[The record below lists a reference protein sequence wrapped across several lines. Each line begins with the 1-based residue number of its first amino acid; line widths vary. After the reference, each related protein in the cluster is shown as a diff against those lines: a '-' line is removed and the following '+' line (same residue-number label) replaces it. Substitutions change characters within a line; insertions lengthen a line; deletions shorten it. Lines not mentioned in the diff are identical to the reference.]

1 VSEKIGKYEI
11 EEKIGVGGF
20 GVVYKGRDPYI
31 KRPVAIKTCQV
42 EEEEIRKRFFREA
55 ELAGNLKHP
64 NITTIYDFGIQDNTP
79 YIVLEFLTGEDLDK
93 KIKRGDYFKL
103 EEKLR
108 VLIEVCKGL
117 HYAHENNIIHRDIK
131 PANIRIQ
138 DDGSIKIMD
147 FGIAKSTH
155 IESHLTQTGMT
166 LGTAAYLAPEQ
177 IKGEPLDRR
186 TDIFSFGVLMY
197 EFFTYKKPF
206 QGEIIT
212 NIIYNILNVDP
223 PKISS
228 QITDFPPELEKVVF
242 KCLEKDKNKRYPSI
256 QKVQQDLEAIYQK
269 LTKSESQKGADSFR
283 PTTPIII
290 TKEEEITA
298 KTPTLGFKLGKRKNY
313 FYLFPIILAIIIGLI
328 IFLSQKPVEKKEL
341 KNIKKVSVV
350 NPLKISFKKEN
361 IQIPD
366 FIPPLKEEEEE
377 KAKEE
382 KPKPAAKT
390 YPVSFFANIGP
401 CDIFVNNKYIGT
413 FPPEVRTELP
423 KGSYEAVFKTTFYQE
438 KKIINVEEKGVNRF
452 GHQFPQMGKLSV
464 LTNIG
469 TPYGSV
475 YVDGKYIGDTPQ
487 PSIILPAGIH
497 KVEVKRPGYITKER
511 EIEIIE
517 GKTASWTIT
526 LIPEN

>member
-1 VSEKIGKYEI
+1 MSEKIGKYEI
-11 EEKIGVGGF
+11 EEKIGIGGF

-55 ELAGNLKHP
+55 ELAGNLRHP
-64 NITTIYDFGIQDNTP
+64 NITTIYDFGIQDNIP

-93 KIKRGDYFKL
+93 KIKRGELFSL

-108 VLIEVCKGL
+108 ILIEVCKGL

-138 DDGSIKIMD
+138 EDGSVKIMD

-212 NIIYNILNVDP
+212 NIIYNILNLDP
-223 PKISS
+223 PKITS
-228 QITDFPPELEKVVF
+228 QLIDFPPELERIVF
-242 KCLEKDKNKRYPSI
+242 KCLEKDRNKRYYNI
-256 QKVQQDLEAIYQK
+256 QKVQYDLEAIYQK
-269 LTKSESQKGADSFR
+269 LTKDEKHTGEYFVR
-283 PTTPIII
+283 PTTPV
-290 TKEEEITA
+290 TKVREEEKTA
-298 KTPTLGFKLGKRKNY
+298 KTPTLGIKLKKKRNY
-313 FYLFPIILAIIIGLI
+313 LYILPIFFVIIII
-328 IFLSQKPVEKKEL
+328 SFIFLNQKPEKKKEVTS
-341 KNIKKVSVV
+341 IKKVSVI
-350 NPLKISFKKEN
+350 NPLKITFKSEN

-366 FIPPLKEEEEE
+366 YIPPLIEEE
-377 KAKEE
+377 KKQEE
-382 KPKPAAKT
+382 KPVMLKT
-390 YPVSFFANIGP
+390 YPVSFFANLGP
-401 CDIFVNNKYIGT
+401 CDIYVNNKYIGT

-423 KGSYEAVFKTTFYQE
+423 VGNYEIIFKTTFSQE
-438 KKIINVEEKGVNRF
+438 KKFITVEEKGLNRF
-452 GHQFPQMGKLSV
+452 GHQLPQMGKLSV

-475 YVDGKYIGDTPQ
+475 YVDGKYVGDTPQ
-487 PSIILPAGIH
+487 PSIILPVGIH

-511 EIEIIE
+511 EIEIKE
-517 GKTASWTIT
+517 GEKASWTIT

>member
-1 VSEKIGKYEI
+1 MTKKIGKYEI

-31 KRPVAIKTCQV
+31 KRAVAIKTCQV
-42 EEEEIRKRFFREA
+42 DEEEIRKRFFREA
-55 ELAGNLKHP
+55 EFAGNLRHP
-64 NITTIYDFGIQDNTP
+64 NITTIYDFGIENETP

-93 KIKRGDYFKL
+93 KIKSGVYFSI

-108 VLIEVCKGL
+108 ILIEVCKGL

-177 IKGEPLDRR
+177 IKGEKLDRR
-186 TDIFSFGVLMY
+186 TDIFSLGVLMY

-223 PKISS
+223 PLISA
-228 QITDFPPELEKVVF
+228 QVMDFPKELEKVVF
-242 KCLEKDKNKRYPSI
+242 KCLEKNKEKRYENVEKVQNDLETILKNI
-256 QKVQQDLEAIYQK
+256 QKEGPKKVAETHRLTTP
-269 LTKSESQKGADSFR
+269 LTKTS
-283 PTTPIII
+283 
-290 TKEEEITA
+290 EEEKTA
-298 KTPTLGFKLGKRKNY
+298 KTPTLGLQISKKKNY
-313 FYLFPIILAIIIGLI
+313 LYFLPIILI
-328 IFLSQKPVEKKEL
+328 IFIAFFLMVNKKSSKITQN
-341 KNIKKVSVV
+341 KNIKKITVT
-350 NPLKISFKKEN
+350 NPLKIQTKSEN

-366 FIPPLKEEEEE
+366 YFPPVVEELKQEV
-377 KAKEE
+377 E
-382 KPKPAAKT
+382 KPKPAIKT

-401 CDIFVNNKYIGT
+401 CDIYIDNKFIGT
-413 FPPEVRTELP
+413 FPPEVKTELSS
-423 KGSYEAVFKTTFYQE
+423 GTYEILFKTKFLQE
-438 KKIINVEEKGVNRF
+438 KKYISVEEKGTNRF
-452 GHQFPQMGKLSV
+452 GHQFPQAGKLTV
-464 LTNIG
+464 LTTIG

-487 PSIILPAGIH
+487 SNIVLPVGIH
-497 KVEVKRPGYITKER
+497 KVEVKRAGYITKTSN
-511 EIEIIE
+511 IEIKE
-517 GKTASWTIT
+517 GKVASWTVT

>member
-1 VSEKIGKYEI
+1 MSEKIGKYEI

-31 KRPVAIKTCQV
+31 KRAVAIKTCQV
-42 EEEEIRKRFFREA
+42 DEEEIRKRFFREA
-55 ELAGNLKHP
+55 EFAGNLRHP
-64 NITTIYDFGIQDNTP
+64 NITTIYDFGIQDGVP

-93 KIKRGDYFKL
+93 KIKRGESFPL
-103 EEKLR
+103 EEKVR
-108 VLIEVCKGL
+108 ILIEVCKGL

-186 TDIFSFGVLMY
+186 TDIFSLGVLMY

-223 PKISS
+223 PS
-228 QITDFPPELEKVVF
+228 ITAQFLNFPPELERIVF
-242 KCLEKDKNKRYPSI
+242 KCLQKNREKRYSNAYQI
-256 QKVQQDLEAIYQK
+256 QQDLEAVLRKLQK
-269 LTKSESQKGADSFR
+269 YGDSKKEAEAFR
-283 PTTPIII
+283 PTTPIPSGL
-290 TKEEEITA
+290 EEEKTA
-298 KTPTLGFKLGKRKNY
+298 KTPTLGFKLRKKNK
-313 FYLFPIILAIIIGLI
+313 FLYLIPFVLAIAILSFI
-328 IFLSQKPVEKKEL
+328 IFLLNSGKKVE
-341 KNIKKVSVV
+341 IKKTRRIFIT
-350 NPLKISFKKEN
+350 NPLKIAQKGEKIE
-361 IQIPD
+361 IPEY
-366 FIPPLKEEEEE
+366 IPPYVEE
-377 KAKEE
+377 KTSEE
-382 KPKPAAKT
+382 VKPLPLQKKF
-390 YPVSFFANIGP
+390 PVSFFANVGP
-401 CDIFVNNKYIGT
+401 CDIFVNEKYAGT
-413 FPPEVRTELP
+413 FPPEIKIELP
-423 KGSYEAVFKTTFYQE
+423 PGNYEVLFKTNFSQE
-438 KKIINVEEKGVNRF
+438 KKYITVEEKGVNRF

-487 PSIILPAGIH
+487 PNILLPAGIH

-526 LIPEN
+526 LVPEN

>member
-1 VSEKIGKYEI
+1 MTEKIGKYEI

-42 EEEEIRKRFFREA
+42 DEEEIKKRFFREA
-55 ELAGNLKHP
+55 EFAGNLRHP
-64 NITTIYDFGIQDNTP
+64 NITTIYDFGIEDEIP

-93 KIKRGDYFKL
+93 KIKRGDYFSI

-108 VLIEVCKGL
+108 ILIEVCKGL

-177 IKGEPLDRR
+177 IRGELVDRR
-186 TDIFSFGVLMY
+186 TDIFSLGVLMY

-223 PKISS
+223 P
-228 QITDFPPELEKVVF
+228 QITSQVIDFPQELEKVVF
-242 KCLEKDKNKRYPSI
+242 KCIEKDREKRYSNV
-256 QKVQQDLEAIYQK
+256 QKVQNDLELILKNIQK
-269 LTKSESQKGADSFR
+269 IDIKKVAESYR
-283 PTTPIII
+283 PTTPF
-290 TKEEEITA
+290 TKTQEEEKTA
-298 KTPTLGFKLGKRKNY
+298 KTPTLGFKFKRKNK
-313 FYLFPIILAIIIGLI
+313 YLYVLPIVFI
-328 IFLSQKPVEKKEL
+328 IFIAFFLTINKKPSKKIEN
-341 KNIKKVSVV
+341 KNIKKITVI
-350 NPLKISFKKEN
+350 NPLKIQTKSDD

-366 FIPPLKEEEEE
+366 YIPPIVEE
-377 KAKEE
+377 AKQEVE
-382 KPKPAAKT
+382 KPKPIAKT
-390 YPVSFFANIGP
+390 YSVSFFANVGP
-401 CDIFVNNKYIGT
+401 CDIFINNKFVGT

-423 KGSYEAVFKTTFYQE
+423 AGNYEILYKTNFLQE
-438 KKIINVEEKGVNRF
+438 KKYISVEEKGSNRF
-452 GHQFPQMGKLSV
+452 GHQFPQMGKLRV
-464 LTNIG
+464 LTKID

-475 YVDGKYIGDTPQ
+475 YVDGKYIGETPQ
-487 PSIILPAGIH
+487 ANIVLPVGIY
-497 KVEVKRPGYITKER
+497 KVEVKRAGYVTKTS
-511 EIEIIE
+511 EIEIKE
-517 GKTASWTIT
+517 GQVASWTVT

>member
-1 VSEKIGKYEI
+1 MSEKIGKYEI

-31 KRPVAIKTCQV
+31 KRAVAIKTCQV
-42 EEEEIRKRFFREA
+42 DEEEIRKRFFREA
-55 ELAGNLKHP
+55 EFAGNLRHP
-64 NITTIYDFGIQDNTP
+64 NITTIYDFGIQDGVP

-93 KIKRGDYFKL
+93 KIKRGETFAL
-103 EEKLR
+103 EEKIR
-108 VLIEVCKGL
+108 ILIEVCKGL

-186 TDIFSFGVLMY
+186 TDIFSLGVLMY
-197 EFFTYKKPF
+197 EFFTYRKPF

-223 PKISS
+223 PSITS
-228 QITDFPPELEKVVF
+228 QVINFPPELEKIVF
-242 KCLEKDKNKRYPSI
+242 KCLEKNREKRYSSAL
-256 QKVQQDLEAIYQK
+256 QVQQDLEKVLKTLEKRGTVGKEEFQ
-269 LTKSESQKGADSFR
+269 FR
-283 PTTPIII
+283 PTTPIPPGI
-290 TKEEEITA
+290 EEEKTA
-298 KTPTLGFKLGKRKNY
+298 KTPTLGLRLKKRKKY
-313 FYLFPIILAIIIGLI
+313 IYILPIIFSIFLISFLVVYFKPAKKVEIKKSKKIII
-328 IFLSQKPVEKKEL
+328 
-341 KNIKKVSVV
+341 N
-350 NPLKISFKKEN
+350 NPLKLNTKEEKIS
-361 IQIPD
+361 IPSV
-366 FIPPLKEEEEE
+366 IPPLPEE
-377 KAKEE
+377 KEQEE
-382 KPKPAAKT
+382 QKPIPLPKK
-390 YPVSFFANIGP
+390 YPVTFFANVGP
-401 CDIFVNNKYIGT
+401 CDIFVNGKYAGT
-413 FPPEVRTELP
+413 FPPEVRTELSP
-423 KGSYEAVFKTTFYQE
+423 GNYEVLFKTTFSQE
-438 KKIINVEEKGVNRF
+438 KKYINVEEKGVNRF

-487 PSIILPAGIH
+487 PNILLPVGIH
-497 KVEVKRPGYITKER
+497 KVEVKRPGYKTKEKD
-511 EIEIIE
+511 IEIIE
-517 GKTASWTIT
+517 GKTASWTVT
-526 LIPEN
+526 LIPEE